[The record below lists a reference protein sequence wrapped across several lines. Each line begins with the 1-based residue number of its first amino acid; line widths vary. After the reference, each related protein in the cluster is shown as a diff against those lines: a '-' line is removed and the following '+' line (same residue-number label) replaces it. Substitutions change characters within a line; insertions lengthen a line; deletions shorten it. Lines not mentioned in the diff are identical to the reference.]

1 MADEW
6 SGEAP
11 VLREETRT
19 ARGRTLELLVTVV
32 VLSTLLSFSV
42 NIGSS
47 LLLQVLTQRQELIV
61 AGASGGL
68 AILAALLLVPRIST
82 TIKEFHEE
90 IEICLP
96 LLVSA
101 QDVEVLRI
109 AYYDELTEMAHAA
122 LARRPAEERRRMAE
136 VLQHPASDRDVK
148 LRREIAAF
156 ALELAQFLFTVEVVQ
171 ASRQLLGRE
180 AAYHAYRDVAR
191 MQPRVIVDDWQ
202 KLIAAISPNPYAYQQ
217 TAGVPE
223 KLALPAG
230 VRLYLPEIGRQLET
244 MRRPRQRWSTG
255 PEDALLLRVDGG
267 RDAQIDITALADFS
281 EHAYPQP
288 TTPQRGALA
297 RCFLR
302 NARDQRIRD
311 LTREEQAAADMLD
324 DQGKAKPSAADGEGA
339 LERYTSL
346 HTRLYKGGQRPRLL
360 RIYVR
365 LDGTMRI
372 RLLSGERRLRGLY
385 VWGVAL
391 TRMLAQVDVDT
402 FLAALRNAGQST
414 PRRQS

>member
-11 VLREETRT
+11 VLREETRA

-47 LLLQVLTQRQELIV
+47 LLFQVLTPQQDLIV

-109 AYYDELTEMAHAA
+109 AQYDELTEMAHAA
-122 LARRPAEERRRMAE
+122 LARRPAAERRRIAE
-136 VLQHPASDRDVK
+136 VLQHPASDRDAK

-191 MQPRVIVDDWQ
+191 MQPKVIVDDWQ
-202 KLIAAISPNPYAYQQ
+202 KLIAATSPNPYTQQ
-217 TAGVPE
+217 RTAGMPE
-223 KLALPAG
+223 KVALPGG
-230 VRLYLPEIGRQLET
+230 VRLYLPEIR
-244 MRRPRQRWSTG
+244 
-255 PEDALLLRVDGG
+255 
-267 RDAQIDITALADFS
+267 
-281 EHAYPQP
+281 
-288 TTPQRGALA
+288 
-297 RCFLR
+297 
-302 NARDQRIRD
+302 
-311 LTREEQAAADMLD
+311 
-324 DQGKAKPSAADGEGA
+324 
-339 LERYTSL
+339 
-346 HTRLYKGGQRPRLL
+346 
-360 RIYVR
+360 
-365 LDGTMRI
+365 
-372 RLLSGERRLRGLY
+372 
-385 VWGVAL
+385 
-391 TRMLAQVDVDT
+391 
-402 FLAALRNAGQST
+402 
-414 PRRQS
+414 

>member
-11 VLREETRT
+11 VLREETRA

-32 VLSTLLSFSV
+32 VLSTLLSFAV
-42 NIGSS
+42 NLGSS
-47 LLLQVLTQRQELIV
+47 LLFQVLTQQQDVIV

-101 QDVEVLRI
+101 QDVEVLRV

-122 LARRPAEERRRMAE
+122 LARRPAEERRRIAE
-136 VLQHPASDRDVK
+136 VLQHPTGDRDVK
-148 LRREIAAF
+148 IRREIAAF
-156 ALELAQFLFTVEVVQ
+156 ALELTQFLFTVEVAQ
-171 ASRQLLGRE
+171 TSRRLLGRE
-180 AAYHAYRDVAR
+180 AAYHAYRDVVR
-191 MQPRVIVDDWQ
+191 MQPKIIVDEWQ
-202 KLIAAISPNPYAYQQ
+202 KLIAATSSNPYTQQ
-217 TAGVPE
+217 RTAGMPE
-223 KLALPAG
+223 KIAFPGG

-244 MRRPRQRWSTG
+244 MQRSRQRWSAG

-302 NARDQRIRD
+302 NVRDQRIRD
-311 LTREEQAAADMLD
+311 LTRDEQAAAALLD
-324 DQGKAKPSAADGEGA
+324 DQGRVERNASDGEGA
-339 LERYTSL
+339 VERYANL
-346 HTRLYKGGQRPRLL
+346 HTRLYKGGQQPRLL
-360 RIYVR
+360 RVYVR

-391 TRMLAQVDVDT
+391 SRMLAQVDVDT
-402 FLAALRNAGQST
+402 FLATLKGAGQST
-414 PRRQS
+414 PRRQA

>member
-1 MADEW
+1 MGDEW

-11 VLREETRT
+11 VLREETRA
-19 ARGRTLELLVTVV
+19 ARGRTVELLVTVV
-32 VLSTLLSFSV
+32 VLSTLLSFAV
-42 NIGSS
+42 NLGSS
-47 LLLQVLTQRQELIV
+47 LLFLVLTPQQDLLV

-96 LLVSA
+96 LLVSS

-122 LARRPAEERRRMAE
+122 LARRPAEERRRIAE
-136 VLQHPASDRDVK
+136 LLNHPSSGEGK
-148 LRREIAAF
+148 IRRELAAF
-156 ALELAQFLFTVEVVQ
+156 ALELAQFLFTVKVVQ
-171 ASRQLLGRE
+171 TSRLLLGRE

-191 MQPRVIVDDWQ
+191 MQPRIIVDEWQ
-202 KLIAAISPNPYAYQQ
+202 KVIAATSPNRYTQQ
-217 TAGVPE
+217 RTAGMPE
-223 KLALPAG
+223 KVALPDG
-230 VRLYLPEIGRQLET
+230 IRLHLPEIGRQLET
-244 MRRPRQRWSTG
+244 MRRPRQRWSMG

-267 RDAQIDITALADFS
+267 RDAQVDITALADFS

-288 TTPQRGALA
+288 TLPQRGAMA
-297 RCFLR
+297 RCFLW

-311 LTREEQAAADMLD
+311 LARDEQAAAALLD
-324 DQGKAKPSAADGEGA
+324 DQGKPERNQAGGEDA
-339 LERYTSL
+339 VERYASL
-346 HTRLYKGGQRPRLL
+346 HGRLYKGGQRPRLL
-360 RIYVR
+360 RVYVR
-365 LDGTMRI
+365 LDGTVRI

-385 VWGVAL
+385 VWGATL
-391 TRMLAQVDVDT
+391 SRMLAQVDVDA
-402 FLAALRNAGQST
+402 FLAALRSAGQAT